1 MGVLVAAWQQA
12 TQQNVDFES
21 KCYQQAAAIR
31 EKHKVSMSFKPWT
44 GRSQFQGIGLSKTA
58 RVLELLDL
66 VCLQAMSHFAKTAKI
81 SQTELFSGKNMD
93 KALENVYVDVS
104 QSCSRMVATTQKGVT
119 PTFTTSS
126 QVYSFRLDRLLTPAE
141 IMLIHGHSLQT
152 RFPLDLTAANLRRL
166 AGEGMAVYCVA
177 TVIWCVFLTR
187 QFNV

>member
-1 MGVLVAAWQQA
+1 MRQA
-12 TQQNVDFES
+12 KGQPVDHES
-21 KCYQQAAAIR
+21 KWYQQAAAIR

-44 GRSQFQGIGLSKTA
+44 GRTQFQGIGVPKTP

-66 VCLQAMSHFAKTAKI
+66 VCLQTMSHFAKTAKI
-81 SQTELFSGKNMD
+81 SQKDMFSGTNMA
-93 KALENVYVDVS
+93 KALENQFVDVS

-141 IMLIHGHSLQT
+141 IMLIHGHSKQT
-152 RFPLDLTAANLRRL
+152 RFPLDFTPAHLRRL
-166 AGEGMAVYCVA
+166 AGEGMAVYSVA

-187 QFNV
+187 QFNA